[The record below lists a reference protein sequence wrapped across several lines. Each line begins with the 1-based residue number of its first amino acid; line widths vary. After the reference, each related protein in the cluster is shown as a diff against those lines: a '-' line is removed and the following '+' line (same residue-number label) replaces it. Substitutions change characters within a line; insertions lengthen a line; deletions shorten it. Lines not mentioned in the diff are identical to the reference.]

1 MSEKKTNADQDSP
14 RAAQRRRSRRRFDAA
29 NGCPRESSAGES
41 SAGESPAMAADEDLQ
56 ALLDSWQSP
65 LIAVPASL
73 DARVLNSYRELLK
86 EKEMNLHQR
95 PSEILAPQY
104 ALPAASVGGAHAEYQ
119 LTILEE
125 RGLLT
130 RLLAEMRETAR
141 DAELT
146 RAEFRRDP
154 FNFVRRLSAAYGS
167 MMWRTLRQENT
178 AYGIVAAFVA
188 VITLVGAVAALD
200 GFQKRGGSLLAER
213 LRDDLVYLGGVTEIP
228 KEQPKPDESA
238 AGMAKGTGGG
248 AKPLQERAGGGGGG
262 GRHEDK
268 PAVNGKLPQATLLPQ
283 VLAPDPHPPTIRNPS
298 LPTAATIQAD
308 PVLFPTDTRA
318 INYGDPKSKATEL
331 SSGSGDGN
339 GIGEGTGGGVG
350 SGRGTGYGPGE
361 GFNTGGGP
369 THLGGGGPGGG
380 DGVGNM
386 DYGRPF
392 TPKEV
397 TRKANITSKP
407 EPLYT
412 EAARQNQVTGTVRL
426 RLILSASGQVTG
438 ITPLTK
444 LPDGLTEKAIEAARR
459 ISFTPAEKDGR
470 KVSQYVTIEYNF
482 NIY

>member
-1 MSEKKTNADQDSP
+1 MSEKKSNAEDQFAP
-14 RAAQRRRSRRRFDAA
+14 GAERRNGRREFDAA
-29 NGCPRESSAGES
+29 HERSSESFVM
-41 SAGESPAMAADEDLQ
+41 AMDEDLKV
-56 ALLDSWQSP
+56 LLDGLRSP
-65 LIAVPASL
+65 RLAVVPASL
-73 DARVLNSYRELLK
+73 DARVLNSYRELMK
-86 EKEMNLHQR
+86 EKEMNLHR
-95 PSEILAPQY
+95 SETLAPQY
-104 ALPAASVGGAHAEYQ
+104 ALPAGGAHVEYKI
-119 LTILEE
+119 TILEE

-130 RLLAEMRETAR
+130 RLLAEVSETAR

-154 FNFVRRLSAAYGS
+154 FGFVQRMSAAYAA
-167 MMWRTLRQENT
+167 MAWRTLRQENT
-178 AYGIVAAFVA
+178 AYGVVASFVVA
-188 VITLVGAVAALD
+188 LTLVGAVAALN
-200 GFQKRGGSLLAER
+200 GFQKRGGSLLADR
-213 LRDDLVYLGGVTEIP
+213 VNDNLIYVGSLTEIP
-228 KEQPKPDESA
+228 KEQPKPDEGT
-238 AGMAKGTGGG
+238 AGLARGTGGG
-248 AKPLQERAGGGGGG
+248 SKPLQEKPGGGGGG

-268 PAVNGKLPQATLLPQ
+268 PAVTGKLPQATLLPQ
-283 VLAPDPHPPTIRNPS
+283 VLAPDPHPPTIQNPS

-308 PVLFPTDTRA
+308 PVLLPTDTRA

-361 GFNTGGGP
+361 GYNTGGGP
-369 THLGGGGPGGG
+369 PKLGGGGPGGNG
-380 DGVGNM
+380 GV
-386 DYGRPF
+386 DYARPF
-392 TPKEV
+392 NPREV

-412 EAARQNQVTGTVRL
+412 EEARKNQVTGTVRL

-444 LPDGLTEKAIEAARR
+444 LPDGLTEKAIEAARK
-459 ISFTPAEKDGR
+459 IAFTPAEKDGR

>member
-1 MSEKKTNADQDSP
+1 MNEKPKISPPPHAPRGPNDLEATDGRAD
-14 RAAQRRRSRRRFDAA
+14 
-29 NGCPRESSAGES
+29 ESSLLRQAT
-41 SAGESPAMAADEDLQ
+41 DEDLK
-56 ALLDSWQSP
+56 ALLDSYDSWQSP
-65 LIAVPASL
+65 RVVVPASL

-86 EKEMNLHQR
+86 EKEMNLHPR

-104 ALPAASVGGAHAEYQ
+104 ALPTTAGSAHAEYQ
-119 LTILEE
+119 LTILEQ
-125 RGLLT
+125 RGLLS
-130 RLLAEMRETAR
+130 RLLAEVRETAR

-154 FNFVRRLSAAYGS
+154 FGFVQRLSAAYGS
-167 MMWRTLRQENT
+167 MLWRGLRQENT
-178 AYGIVAAFVA
+178 AYGVFAAFVA
-188 VITLVGAVAALD
+188 VLTLVGAVAALD
-200 GFQKRGGSLLAER
+200 GFQRRDGGLLAER
-213 LRDDLVYLGGVTEIP
+213 IRDDLVYLGGVTEIP
-228 KEQPKPDESA
+228 KEQPKPDEGT

-248 AKPLQERAGGGGGG
+248 SAKALHERAGGGGGG

-308 PVLFPTDTRA
+308 PMLFPPDTRA

-369 THLGGGGPGGG
+369 AKLGSGGPGGG
-380 DGVGNM
+380 GGGV
-386 DYGRPF
+386 DYTRNF
-392 TPKEV
+392 RVNEV

-412 EAARQNQVTGTVRL
+412 EEARKNQVTGTVRL
-426 RLILSASGQVTG
+426 RLVLSASGQVTG

-444 LPDGLTEKAIEAARR
+444 LPDGLTEKAIEAARK

>member
-1 MSEKKTNADQDSP
+1 MSEKKTTDQYSP
-14 RAAQRRRSRRRFDAA
+14 SAARRHRQRELDAA
-29 NGCPRESSAGES
+29 NERPRESSALPS
-41 SAGESPAMAADEDLQ
+41 ADEDLQ
-56 ALLDSWQSP
+56 VLLRDSWQSP
-65 LIAVPASL
+65 QVVVPASL

-95 PSEILAPQY
+95 PSEILTPQY
-104 ALPAASVGGAHAEYQ
+104 ALPVSGAHAEYQ

-125 RGLLT
+125 RGLLS
-130 RLLAEMRETAR
+130 RLLAEMSETAR

-146 RAEFRRDP
+146 RTEFRRDP
-154 FNFVRRLSAAYGS
+154 FNFVRRLSVAYGS

-178 AYGIVAAFVA
+178 AYGVVAAFV
-188 VITLVGAVAALD
+188 VVLTMVGAVAALD
-200 GFQKRGGSLLAER
+200 GFQKRGGSLLADR
-213 LRDDLVYLGGVTEIP
+213 VRDDLIYLGGVTEIP
-228 KEQPKPDESA
+228 KTQPTPDDGT

-283 VLAPDPHPPTIRNPS
+283 VLAPDPKPPTIQNPS

-308 PVLFPTDTRA
+308 PVLFPPDTRA
-318 INYGDPKSKATEL
+318 INYGDPKSKSTEL

-369 THLGGGGPGGG
+369 AKLGGGGAGGPGGG
-380 DGVGNM
+380 G
-386 DYGRPF
+386 DYSRTFNPR
-392 TPKEV
+392 EV

-412 EAARQNQVTGTVRL
+412 EEARKNQVTGTVRL

-444 LPDGLTEKAIEAARR
+444 LPDGLTEKAIEAARK
-459 ISFTPAEKDGR
+459 IAFTPAEKDGR

>member
-1 MSEKKTNADQDSP
+1 MSEKKTTEQNSTGAE
-14 RAAQRRRSRRRFDAA
+14 RRWNVRREIDAA
-29 NGCPRESSAGES
+29 SGRSVESSVS
-41 SAGESPAMAADEDLQ
+41 ADEGLQ
-56 ALLDSWQSP
+56 ALLRDSWQSP
-65 LIAVPASL
+65 HVVVPASL

-86 EKEMNLHQR
+86 EKEMNLHQH
-95 PSEILAPQY
+95 PGDLLAPQY
-104 ALPAASVGGAHAEYQ
+104 ALPASGAHAEYQ

-125 RGLLT
+125 RGLLH
-130 RLLAEMRETAR
+130 RLLAEVRETAQ

-146 RAEFRRDP
+146 RAELRRNP
-154 FNFVRRLSAAYGS
+154 FGFMRRMSAAYS
-167 MMWRTLRQENT
+167 AMMWRTLRQENT

-188 VITLVGAVAALD
+188 IFTLVGAVAALD
-200 GFQKRGGSLLAER
+200 GFQRRHGGLLAER
-213 LRDDLVYLGGVTEIP
+213 LRDDLVYLGSVTDIP
-228 KEQPKPDESA
+228 KEMPKPDEGT

-268 PAVNGKLPQATLLPQ
+268 PAVHGKLPQATLLPQ
-283 VLAPDPHPPTIRNPS
+283 VLAPGPHPPTIRNPS

-339 GIGEGTGGGVG
+339 GIGDGTGGGVG

-369 THLGGGGPGGG
+369 AKLGGGGAGGSGGG
-380 DGVGNM
+380 T
-386 DYGRPF
+386 DYSRTFNPR
-392 TPKEV
+392 EV

-412 EAARQNQVTGTVRL
+412 EEARKNQVTGTVRL

-438 ITPLTK
+438 ITPVTK
-444 LPDGLTEKAIEAARR
+444 LPDGLTEKAIEAARK

>member
-1 MSEKKTNADQDSP
+1 MSEKKTTAQYSPGAHRRDDQ
-14 RAAQRRRSRRRFDAA
+14 RELDAS
-29 NGCPRESSAGES
+29 NGRLD
-41 SAGESPAMAADEDLQ
+41 ESPACESSVPAADEDLKV
-56 ALLDSWQSP
+56 LLDSWQSP
-65 LIAVPASL
+65 LVVVPASL

-86 EKEMNLHQR
+86 EKEMNLQQR
-95 PSEILAPQY
+95 PGDLLAPQY
-104 ALPAASVGGAHAEYQ
+104 ALSSAAGALAPAEYR

-125 RGLLT
+125 RGLFK
-130 RLLAEMRETAR
+130 RLLAEMRETAH

-146 RAEFRRDP
+146 RAEFRRNP
-154 FNFVRRLSAAYGS
+154 FRFVGRMSVAYGA
-167 MMWRTLRQENT
+167 MTWRTLRQENT
-178 AYGIVAAFVA
+178 AYGVVAALVA
-188 VITLVGAVAALD
+188 VVLLFGAVAALD
-200 GFQKRGGSLLAER
+200 GFQQRQGGLLAER
-213 LRDDLVYLGGVTEIP
+213 LREDLVYLGSVTEIP
-228 KEQPKPDESA
+228 KEQPKPEEGT

-248 AKPLQERAGGGGGG
+248 SKPEPERAGGGGGG
-262 GRHEDK
+262 GRLEDK
-268 PAVNGKLPQATLLPQ
+268 PAVNGKLPQATLQPQ

-298 LPTAATIQAD
+298 LPTAATIQVD
-308 PVLFPTDTRA
+308 PALFPTDTRA

-331 SSGSGDGN
+331 SSGSGEGN
-339 GIGEGTGGGVG
+339 GIGDGTGGGVG

-369 THLGGGGPGGG
+369 AKPGGGGAGGNG
-380 DGVGNM
+380 GTP
-386 DYGRPF
+386 DYARPF
-392 TPKEV
+392 NPKEV
-397 TRKANITSKP
+397 TRRANITSKP

-412 EAARQNQVTGTVRL
+412 EEARKNQVTGTVRL

>member
-1 MSEKKTNADQDSP
+1 MSEKHELQTPSCPK
-14 RAAQRRRSRRRFDAA
+14 RSTHELDPA
-29 NGCPRESSAGES
+29 NVRTHESSAL
-41 SAGESPAMAADEDLQ
+41 PAADEDLK

-65 LIAVPASL
+65 HVVVPASL

-95 PSEILAPQY
+95 PNEILVPQY
-104 ALPAASVGGAHAEYQ
+104 ALPTAAGGARAEYQ

-125 RGLLT
+125 RGLLS
-130 RLLAEMRETAR
+130 RLLAEARETAR

-154 FNFVRRLSAAYGS
+154 FGFVRRMAAAYGS
-167 MMWRTLRQENT
+167 LSWRALRQENT
-178 AYGIVAAFVA
+178 AYGVVAAFVA
-188 VITLVGAVAALD
+188 VLTLVGAVAALD
-200 GFQKRGGSLLAER
+200 GFQKRDGSLLADRVRE
-213 LRDDLVYLGGVTEIP
+213 DLIYVGDMTNIP
-228 KEQPKPDESA
+228 REQPKPDEGTP
-238 AGMAKGTGGG
+238 GMAKGTGGG
-248 AKPLQERAGGGGGG
+248 AKPGQERAGGGGGG
-262 GRHEDK
+262 GRHEEK
-268 PAVNGKLPQATLLPQ
+268 PAVNGKLPQASLLPQ
-283 VLAPDPHPPTIRNPS
+283 VLAPDPKPPTIQNPS

-318 INYGDPKSKATEL
+318 VNYGDPKSKATEL
-331 SSGSGDGN
+331 SSGSGEGG

-369 THLGGGGPGGG
+369 AKLGGGGPGGNG
-380 DGVGNM
+380 GVV
-386 DYGRPF
+386 DYARTFNPR
-392 TPKEV
+392 EV
-397 TRKANITSKP
+397 TRKATINSKP

-412 EAARQNQVTGTVRL
+412 EEARKNQVTGTVRL

>member
-1 MSEKKTNADQDSP
+1 MSEKKTNAEDQYASG
-14 RAAQRRRSRRRFDAA
+14 AERRRTVRREPDAA
-29 NGCPRESSAGES
+29 RGLLDESSV
-41 SAGESPAMAADEDLQ
+41 MATGEDLK
-56 ALLDSWQSP
+56 ALLDSLRSP
-65 LIAVPASL
+65 RLAVVPASL
-73 DARVLNSYRELLK
+73 DARVLNSYRELMK
-86 EKEMNLHQR
+86 EKEMNLHR
-95 PSEILAPQY
+95 SETLAPQY
-104 ALPAASVGGAHAEYQ
+104 ALPTGGAHAEYKI
-119 LTILEE
+119 TILEE

-130 RLLAEMRETAR
+130 RLLAEVRETAR

-146 RAEFRRDP
+146 RAELRRDP
-154 FNFVRRLSAAYGS
+154 FGFMQRMSAAYAA
-167 MMWRTLRQENT
+167 MTWRALRQENT
-178 AYGIVAAFVA
+178 AYGVVASFLVA
-188 VITLVGAVAALD
+188 LTLVGVVAALD
-200 GFQKRGGSLLAER
+200 GFQKRGGSLLVDR
-213 LRDDLVYLGGVTEIP
+213 VNDDLIYVGSLTEIP
-228 KEQPKPDESA
+228 KEQPKPDEGT
-238 AGMAKGTGGG
+238 AGLARGTGGG
-248 AKPLQERAGGGGGG
+248 SKPLQEKSGGGGGG

-283 VLAPDPHPPTIRNPS
+283 VLAPDPHPPAIQHPT

-361 GFNTGGGP
+361 GYNTGGGP
-369 THLGGGGPGGG
+369 SKLGGGGPGGNG
-380 DGVGNM
+380 GV

-392 TPKEV
+392 NSREV

-412 EAARQNQVTGTVRL
+412 EEARKNQVTGTVRL

-459 ISFTPAEKDGR
+459 IAFTPAEKDGR